1 MIPNNKKINTEQ
13 ETQNNNISNKQD
25 KLTAGDNIT
34 ITDNTISS
42 NVEFLDYTTL
52 SIPPN
57 WGFADNNSN
66 IIFKIGNIVFMR
78 LSLNGTSS
86 INASD
91 LVNKGYL
98 KFPSGWIPINNT
110 RLFTSGSTSTDTS
123 SLYEAQG
130 NEIKLDGNSINTNG
144 HFSILGIWRTK

>member
-1 MIPNNKKINTEQ
+1 MIPNNKKVNTEQ

-34 ITDNTISS
+34 IIDNTISS

-52 SIPPN
+52 SIPSN

-98 KFPSGWIPINNT
+98 KFPSGWIPINNS

-123 SLYEAQG
+123 SFYEAYG
-130 NEIKLDGNSINTNG
+130 NEIRLDGNSINTNG

>member
-1 MIPNNKKINTEQ
+1 MIPNNKKVNIEQ

-52 SIPPN
+52 SIPSN

-98 KFPSGWIPINNT
+98 KFPSGWVPINNT

-123 SLYEAQG
+123 SFYEAQG

>member
-1 MIPNNKKINTEQ
+1 MIPNNKKVNTEQ

-52 SIPPN
+52 SIPSN

-86 INASD
+86 TNASD
-91 LVNKGYL
+91 LMNKGYL
-98 KFPSGWIPINNT
+98 KFPSGWIPINNS

-123 SLYEAQG
+123 SFYEAYSS
-130 NEIKLDGNSINTNG
+130 EIKLDGNSINTNG